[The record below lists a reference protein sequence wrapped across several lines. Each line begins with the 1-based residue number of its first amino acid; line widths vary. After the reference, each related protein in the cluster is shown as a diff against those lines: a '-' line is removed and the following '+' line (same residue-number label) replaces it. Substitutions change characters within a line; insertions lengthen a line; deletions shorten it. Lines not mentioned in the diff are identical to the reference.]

1 MSTKMT
7 WQISSDS
14 SRSTEDYAEK
24 LGKQLRG
31 GEIISLVS
39 DLGGGKTTFARGLA
53 RGIGSKDHVSSPTFT
68 ISKLYKGADL
78 NINHFDFYRLGDPGL
93 VQNELLDFIDSD
105 NVVVIEWPDIVENV
119 LPVNRLTINI
129 ESFGDNER
137 RISFSCPIE
146 LGYLIV

>member
-1 MSTKMT
+1 MT

-146 LGYLIV
+146 LGYLKV

>member
-146 LGYLIV
+146 LGYLKV

>member
-105 NVVVIEWPDIVENV
+105 NVVVIEWPDIVENA

-146 LGYLIV
+146 LGYLKV